1 LGQPSSGTITW
12 RSAIAKGDIGFVF
25 QDPTLMPWARLSD
38 NIRLP
43 LRLLGVDRSEARR
56 RVAETLELVGLT
68 GFERAYPR
76 ELSGGMRMRAS
87 IARALVTKPRLLLL
101 DEPFA
106 ALDEITRFRLNDD
119 LLSLWHRF
127 GWTIVF
133 VSHSV
138 FESAYLS
145 QRVLLMAP
153 RPGRIAREINVEAP
167 YPRSDAYRTSL
178 PFNAICQDI
187 SAELNRITAEDSEA
201 RNR

>member
-1 LGQPSSGTITW
+1 MSSGSIDW
-12 RSAIAKGDIGFVF
+12 RQETVHERGDIGFVF
-25 QDPTLMPWARLSD
+25 QDPTLMPWARLAD

-43 LRLLGVDRSEARR
+43 LRLLGLDRGEADQ
-56 RVAETLELVGLT
+56 RVREAIELVGLS

-87 IARALVTKPRLLLL
+87 IARALVTRPRLLLL

-119 LLSLWHRF
+119 LLALWHRF

-145 QRVLLMAP
+145 QRIMLMAP
-153 RPGRIAREINVEAP
+153 RPGRIAQEIAVNGP
-167 YPRSDAYRTSL
+167 YPRDTAYRTSP

-187 SAELNRITAEDSEA
+187 SAALNKVIAENGEA
-201 RNR
+201 RN

>member
-1 LGQPSSGTITW
+1 MSW
-12 RSAIAKGDIGFVF
+12 RADSRPGRANGGIGFVF
-25 QDPTLMPWARLSD
+25 QDPTLMPWATLFE

-43 LRLLGVDRSEARR
+43 HRLIGTDRESAEAS
-56 RVAETLELVGLT
+56 VAEAIELVGLS
-68 GFERAYPR
+68 GFEQAYPR

-87 IARALVTKPRLLLL
+87 LARALATRPRLLLL

-119 LLSLWHRF
+119 LLALWHRF

-145 QRVLLMAP
+145 ERILLMNP
-153 RPGRIAREINVEAP
+153 RPGRVAKEVKLSNP
-167 YPRSDAYRTSL
+167 YPRANSYRTSNAY
-178 PFNAICQDI
+178 NAICRDI
-187 SAELNRITAEDSEA
+187 SAELNELMATNDEA
-201 RNR
+201 RN

>member
-1 LGQPSSGTITW
+1 
-12 RSAIAKGDIGFVF
+12 
-25 QDPTLMPWARLSD
+25 MPWSRLLD
-38 NIRLP
+38 NVRLP
-43 LRLLGVDRSEARR
+43 LRLLGIGGAEAEQR
-56 RVAETLELVGLT
+56 AADAIELVGLT

-87 IARALVTKPRLLLL
+87 IARALVTRPRLLLL

-119 LLSLWHRF
+119 LLELWHRF

-153 RPGRIAREINVEAP
+153 RPGRIAREIAVETP
-167 YPRSDAYRTSL
+167 YPRAESYRTGA
-178 PFNAICQDI
+178 PFNAICHDI
-187 SAELNRITAEDSEA
+187 SASLNAIMTVNSEA
-201 RNR
+201 RN

>member
-1 LGQPSSGTITW
+1 MSSGTIAW
-12 RSAIAKGDIGFVF
+12 RQGTVRARGDVGFVF
-25 QDPTLMPWARLSD
+25 QDPTLMPWARLAD
-38 NIRLP
+38 NVRLP
-43 LRLLGVDRSEARR
+43 LRLLGIDRSEADR
-56 RVAETLELVGLT
+56 RVREAIELVGLT
-68 GFERAYPR
+68 GFEGAFPR

-87 IARALVTKPRLLLL
+87 IARALVTRPRLLLL

-119 LLSLWHRF
+119 LLALWRRF

-145 QRVLLMAP
+145 QRIMLMAP
-153 RPGRIAREINVEAP
+153 RPGRIAREITVDGP
-167 YPRSDAYRTSL
+167 FPRGGAYRTS
-178 PFNAICQDI
+178 PAFNAICQDI
-187 SAELNRITAEDSEA
+187 SAALNGIIAADAEA